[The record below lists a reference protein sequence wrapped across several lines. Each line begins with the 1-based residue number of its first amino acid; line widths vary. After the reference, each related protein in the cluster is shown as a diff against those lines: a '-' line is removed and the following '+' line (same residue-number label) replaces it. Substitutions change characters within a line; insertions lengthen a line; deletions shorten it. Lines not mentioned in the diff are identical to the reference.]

1 MAHGQ
6 RMEQYLARMN
16 AAQAN
21 PQFRSS
27 DSSGT
32 PMSNPETINTSDTST
47 QPLMNDRHQ
56 GDDDNGRHW
65 HNWDNG
71 SNIASQGATDG
82 DDTLVGGKW
91 FDNLSGAAGND
102 TLVDAGGAKAVR
114 QDSFSG
120 GDGNDTIYTHF
131 GADTVNGGAGDDVI
145 VSRSDAGEPLVAQG
159 GATYYANQPL
169 SGDVSND
176 KITGGDGADT
186 FQFRFDL
193 DAKAEILAK
202 HQLAHA
208 ADEHGGPGVIDWEG
222 VTGEN
227 GAPHLHWVQSIGN
240 DTITDFTRGTDKIE
254 LYGHTVDIGS
264 IQNNVDADGDGQAD
278 DSIVNVISQQGANG
292 GAHDE
297 DSLGSISVLNVADI
311 NAGDI
316 TIHAEAHLGAFESIT
331 DMPAAMRDW
340 DSEDDSADGGNGG
353 AATSGN
359 DTLVGSKGRDWLDG
373 GAGDDTMIDAGG
385 MRRAKFDV
393 FKGGDGND
401 TIYLH
406 FGSDRANGGAGDD
419 TIVSR
424 SDAGEPIPA
433 QGGSS
438 YNSNQPFSGK
448 VSNDLLTGGAGSDTF
463 QFRFDLDAKP
473 EILAKHQLAHVAD
486 EHGGPGVIDWE
497 GVTGENGG
505 VHLHWVQSIGSDTI
519 TDFTRGADKI
529 ELYGHT
535 VDIGNIE
542 NNVDADH
549 DGQKDDS
556 VVHVISQQGANG
568 GAHDEDSL
576 GSINVLNVADIAAGD
591 ITIHAEAHL
600 GAFGSID
607 DMFVA

>member
-6 RMEQYLARMN
+6 RMEQYLARFN
-16 AAQAN
+16 AMQAAN
-21 PQFRSS
+21 QVRSN
-27 DSSGT
+27 DSFGNQVITTETVNT
-32 PMSNPETINTSDTST
+32 PVSPTPSAMKSMRDGGEGERQNSHS
-47 QPLMNDRHQ
+47 
-56 GDDDNGRHW
+56 
-65 HNWDNG
+65 WDNG
-71 SNIASQGATDG
+71 SNQASQGATAG
-82 DDTLVGGKW
+82 DDTLVGSKW
-91 FDNLSGAAGND
+91 SDNLSGAAGND
-102 TLVDAGGAKAVR
+102 TLVDAGGSKATKM
-114 QDSFSG
+114 DSIAG
-120 GDGNDTIYTHF
+120 GGGNDNIYTHF
-131 GADTVNGGAGDDVI
+131 GADVVNGGAGDDVI
-145 VSRSDAGEPLVAQG
+145 ISRSDAGEPLVAQG
-159 GATYYANQPL
+159 GATYYANQPF
-169 SGDVSND
+169 SGGVSND

-208 ADEHGGPGVIDWEG
+208 ADEHGGPGVIDWAG

-240 DTITDFTRGTDKIE
+240 DTVTDFTRNIDKIE
-254 LYGHTVDIGS
+254 LFGHTVAIGT
-264 IQNNVDADGDGQAD
+264 IENNVDADGDHVND
-278 DSIVNVISQQGANG
+278 DSIVHIISQQGANG

-311 NAGDI
+311 KAGEI
-316 TIHAEAHLGAFESIT
+316 TIHDEAHLGAFESIT

-340 DSEDDSADGGNGG
+340 DSDDDSADGGTSGV
-353 AATSGN
+353 ATGGN

-373 GAGDDTMIDAGG
+373 AAGDDTLVDAGG
-385 MRRAKFDV
+385 MRRAKSDV
-393 FKGGDGND
+393 FNGGDGKD

-406 FGSDRANGGAGDD
+406 FGTDRANGGADDD

-424 SDAGEPIPA
+424 SDAGEPMPA
-433 QGGSS
+433 QGGSA
-438 YNSNQPFSGK
+438 YNANQPFRGK
-448 VSNDLLTGGAGSDTF
+448 ASNDVLTGGAGSDTF

-473 EILAKHQLAHVAD
+473 EILAKHQLAHAAD

-519 TDFTRGADKI
+519 TDFTRNVDKI

-535 VDIGNIE
+535 VDIGSIE
-542 NNVDADH
+542 KNVDADH
-549 DGQKDDS
+549 DGLKDDS
-556 VVHVISQQGANG
+556 IVHVISQQGANG

-576 GSINVLNVADIAAGD
+576 GSINVLNVADISTGD
-591 ITIHAEAHL
+591 ITIHADVHL